1 MGLRGYVVVMRE
13 RGESDRAGLRIGRR
27 HFLVAGGVAAVGL
40 AAGPLRSEMRSLA
53 RAVVPF
59 DGYGPLGAP
68 DELGVRLPAGFTASV
83 VGRSGERVAGTDLVW
98 PAAPDGG
105 ACFPSRKGFGH
116 VYVANSEVPRGGGG
130 VSAVEFEA
138 DGAIAGARSI
148 LAGTSMNCAGGAT
161 PWGSWL
167 SCEEVNPDGLVWE
180 CDPGGRAAT
189 VRPAL
194 GAFRHEA
201 VAVDAD
207 RRQLFLTEDDPQG
220 RLYRFVPSDWPD
232 LSDGTLQAARVTAG
246 RVEWVDVDA
255 TQPDRSA
262 TTTAFNGGEGVVVSG
277 TSLLFAT
284 KGDRRIWE
292 LGLVTRRLSVF
303 HDCIARPDT
312 PLTHVDNLAIH
323 PITGH
328 LFVAE
333 DGGDMDLCMLVA
345 TADGPVV
352 TRVVRFEGH
361 DGSEVTGP
369 SFSPDG
375 DFLYVSSQRGVDGN
389 GLTVQVRGP
398 FIPWIREI
406 VTGAQ
411 TRRGAVRLGNARP
424 VGDA

>member
-1 MGLRGYVVVMRE
+1 M
-13 RGESDRAGLRIGRR
+13 
-27 HFLVAGGVAAVGL
+27 
-40 AAGPLRSEMRSLA
+40 
-53 RAVVPF
+53 
-59 DGYGPLGAP
+59 
-68 DELGVRLPAGFTASV
+68 
-83 VGRSGERVAGTDLVW
+83 
-98 PAAPDGG
+98 
-105 ACFPSRKGFGH
+105 
-116 VYVANSEVPRGGGG
+116 
-130 VSAVEFEA
+130 
-138 DGAIAGARSI
+138 
-148 LAGTSMNCAGGAT
+148 
-161 PWGSWL
+161 
-167 SCEEVNPDGLVWE
+167 
-180 CDPGGRAAT
+180 
-189 VRPAL
+189 
-194 GAFRHEA
+194 
-201 VAVDAD
+201 
-207 RRQLFLTEDDPQG
+207 
-220 RLYRFVPSDWPD
+220 
-232 LSDGTLQAARVTAG
+232 
-246 RVEWVDVDA
+246 
-255 TQPDRSA
+255 
-262 TTTAFNGGEGVVVSG
+262 SG

-312 PLTHVDNLAIH
+312 PLTHIDNLAIH